1 LYYFVFSF
9 FYYFP
14 TGLPSVRIA
23 LYSIPKHSKMD
34 DEKYQL
40 SANKF
45 SGKRS
50 NFVMWAAR
58 FMSYAHSKGFDDILY
73 GYKNMKFPS
82 KDVELDKLRDT
93 EKVLLRKMNGLAMS
107 ALHSARRDPVSF
119 NAINNTISEDVPQG
133 DAHQAWL
140 NLHTIFK
147 PTSSAQKHD
156 LEFQFT
162 QYSLIRDTKNP
173 DEWFAELDRIRL
185 QLQMD
190 HNVKYDDEK
199 MITQIIYN
207 ILPPAYQTTVELIK
221 RDLNRKV
228 PITLF
233 QVQEDIRQVY
243 GQLQQNQH
251 FGRQYHSKSRIPFHP
266 NDSLLATFPKSTNS
280 LCRICGKMGHKAT
293 DCWDHPSNKDK
304 PRRTRF
310 QKRNDSSVLHAHS
323 SVQIK
328 LKQQRLFF

>member
-1 LYYFVFSF
+1 
-9 FYYFP
+9 
-14 TGLPSVRIA
+14 
-23 LYSIPKHSKMD
+23 MD

-45 SGKRS
+45 SGKRTD
-50 NFVMWAAR
+50 FVMWATR

-73 GYKNMKFPS
+73 GYKNMIIPS
-82 KDVELDKLRDT
+82 KDEELDKKDDAALI
-93 EKVLLRKMNGLAMS
+93 LIRKMNGQAMS
-107 ALHSARRDPVSF
+107 ALHSACRDHVSF
-119 NAINNTISEDVPQG
+119 NAINNSISEDVPQG

-162 QYSLIRDTKNP
+162 QCSLIRDTKNP

-190 HNVKYDDEK
+190 HQVKYDDEK

-221 RDLNRKV
+221 RDLNRQV
-228 PITLF
+228 SVTLF
-233 QVQEDIRQVY
+233 EVQEDIRQIY

-251 FGRQYHSKSRIPFHP
+251 FGRQHHSKSRIPFHQ
-266 NDSLLATFPKSTNS
+266 NDSLLATSPKKTKS

-293 DCWDHPSNKDK
+293 DCWDHPNNKDK
-304 PRRTRF
+304 PRPSRF
-310 QKRNDSSVLHAHS
+310 
-323 SVQIK
+323 
-328 LKQQRLFF
+328 